1 MALSIR
7 NPDAEKLARTVAR
20 ETGESLTQA
29 ITRSLE
35 ERLQRIRGRRTAD
48 DTVWEIMQISRR
60 CNSLADQD
68 RRGADEILGYDEHGV
83 NPPW

>member
-7 NPDAEKLARTVAR
+7 NREAEQLARTVAR

-35 ERLQRIRGRRTAD
+35 ERLQRIRGSRTAD
-48 DTVWEIMQISRR
+48 DTLWEIMQISRR
-60 CNSLADQD
+60 CAALPDQD
-68 RRGADEILGYDEHGV
+68 RRSADEVLGYDEHGV

>member
-7 NPDAEKLARTVAR
+7 NPEAERLARTVAR

-35 ERLQRIRGRRTAD
+35 ERLQRIRGSRMAD

-60 CNSLADQD
+60 CAALTDQD
-68 RRGADEILGYDEHGV
+68 RRSSDEILGYDEHGA